1 MIAGL
6 YKIFDHWHREGTLFI
21 YSDPH
26 FNDTDLN
33 ACIERPDAEELVKLI
48 NSKVGRKDTIIILG
62 DIVDIE
68 PVKKIRG
75 YKVLIM
81 GNHDSG
87 RTNYERKTWYM
98 EFDKDKYQR
107 DEALLEMQRLYPD
120 CRYTI
125 SEECQF
131 HSPFEYWKV
140 VADNMLFNEV
150 YEGPLMIGE
159 KLILSH
165 EPVDVPW
172 AFNIHGHIH
181 DPKHKNDKCHFN
193 VCSDVIGYVPI
204 NMNQWMKQGYLSHIE
219 SIHRQTINIADARAK
234 KRSYKLGQ
242 NKKWALSDGL

>member
-6 YKIFDHWHREGTLFI
+6 YKIFDHWHKEGALFI

-26 FNDTDLN
+26 FNDADLK
-33 ACIERPDAEELVKLI
+33 AGIERPDAEELVKLI

-87 RTNYERKTWYM
+87 RTNYERKTWSIK
-98 EFDKDKYQR
+98 FDKEQYQR
-107 DEALLEMQRLYPD
+107 DEAMLEMQRIYPG

-125 SEECQF
+125 SEGYQF

-140 VADNMLFNEV
+140 VADNQLFDEV

-165 EPVDVPW
+165 EPIDVPW
-172 AFNIHGHIH
+172 AFNIHGHDH
-181 DPKHKNDKCHFN
+181 VGYRRKNHMN
-193 VCSDVIGYVPI
+193 VCADVIGYIPV
-204 NMNQWMKQGYLSHIE
+204 NMNQFMKSGVMAHVE
-219 SIHRQTINIADARAK
+219 TIHRDTIDKAIER
-234 KRSYKLGQ
+234 KRKCSGK
-242 NKKWALSDGL
+242 NSVKDK

>member
-6 YKIFDHWHREGTLFI
+6 YKIFDHWHAQGTLWI

-26 FNDTDLN
+26 FNDSDLK
-33 ACIERPDAEELVKLI
+33 AGIVRPDAEELVKLI

-87 RTNYERKTWYM
+87 RTNYERQVITQLFSKDLYTKEQVLDLMKTM
-98 EFDKDKYQR
+98 
-107 DEALLEMQRLYPD
+107 YPN

-125 SEECQF
+125 DEGYQF
-131 HSPFEYWKV
+131 HSPFEFWKV
-140 VADNMLFNEV
+140 SADNQLFDEV
-150 YEGPLMIGE
+150 YEGPLMIAE

-172 AFNIHGHIH
+172 AFNIHGHDH
-181 DPKHKNDKCHFN
+181 AGHARKNHLN
-193 VCSDVIGYVPI
+193 VCSDVIGYVPV
-204 NMNQWMKQGYLSHIE
+204 NMNQFMKSGALAHIDT
-219 SIHRQTINIADARAK
+219 IHRETIDKAIVRKK
-234 KRSYKLGQ
+234 KRGGKPIHG
-242 NKKWALSDGL
+242 

>member
-6 YKIFDHWHREGTLFI
+6 YKIFDHWHKEGALFI

-26 FNDTDLN
+26 FNDADLK
-33 ACIERPDAEELVKLI
+33 AGIERPDAEELVKLI

-87 RTNYERKTWYM
+87 RTNYERKTWSM
-98 EFDKDKYQR
+98 KFDKEQYQR
-107 DEALLEMQRLYPD
+107 DEAMLEMQRMYPG

-125 SEECQF
+125 SEGCQF

-140 VADNMLFNEV
+140 VADNQLFDEV

-165 EPVDVPW
+165 EPIDVPW
-172 AFNIHGHIH
+172 AFNIHGHDH
-181 DPKHKNDKCHFN
+181 VGYKRKNHMN
-193 VCSDVIGYVPI
+193 VCADVIGYIPV
-204 NMNQWMKQGYLSHIE
+204 NMNQFMKSGAMAHVE
-219 SIHRQTINIADARAK
+219 TIHRDTIDKAIER
-234 KRSYKLGQ
+234 KRKCSGK
-242 NKKWALSDGL
+242 NSVKDK